1 MFALWKFDIT
11 PSYDIAQYSKIGFA
25 KVLLRINPVTE
36 LMQAA
41 SLDSNLTTIV
51 IFINSLNLTAS
62 FGSNGL
68 LNYNLNKNAG
78 TQHLVSERAN
88 E

>member
-25 KVLLRINPVTE
+25 KVLLRINPIAE

-41 SLDSNLTTIV
+41 SFRFKSHDNCNL
-51 IFINSLNLTAS
+51 
-62 FGSNGL
+62 
-68 LNYNLNKNAG
+68 Y
-78 TQHLVSERAN
+78 
-88 E
+88 